1 MKQTIDLRFE
11 NQFSLVL
18 IRPLTVRGTEWVK
31 KRMIVDDWQ
40 WVGGAIATDPRLAV
54 DIFHGAA
61 ADGLGLQA
69 ADYHGE
75 VEQA

>member
-1 MKQTIDLRFE
+1 MKRTVDLRFE

-18 IRPLTVRGTEWVK
+18 IRPLTVRGKEWVK
-31 KRMIVDDWQ
+31 ERMIVEDWQ
-40 WVGGAIATDPRLAV
+40 WVGGAVATEPRLAA

-61 ADGLGLQA
+61 SEGLGLWA